1 MGYYSSQEE
10 NYLHL
15 DIPSI
20 FQAGPKRR
28 NAPQLGDSEPGQ
40 ESGYNMYHP
49 GIIRPPTRT
58 EDLDTPRIDDGS
70 LPRENASSYESWA
83 ANAEWE
89 ERSPGRHTSVSE
101 MEAQQEQAEAA
112 SVSAQD
118 FGRGVEV
125 GNPVWNENEGVG
137 TQESVDL
144 SGCQD

>member
-1 MGYYSSQEE
+1 
-10 NYLHL
+10 
-15 DIPSI
+15 
-20 FQAGPKRR
+20 
-28 NAPQLGDSEPGQ
+28 
-40 ESGYNMYHP
+40 MYHP
-49 GIIRPPTRT
+49 GIVCSILGLVITFIFATVYWHWTTYRRQWPTAHDSGFHMPQIRPPTRT